1 MRSINREN
9 KRNTTLVACSN
20 GLSVEKT
27 LEIQLLRDTLKKLD
41 ICTKTSKYIFEKQQG
56 ISGTGKE
63 KAENLMEF
71 FCDKKIE
78 DIFDISGGDLA
89 NELLPYL
96 DFEKIKDSKATFWGY
111 SDLTT
116 IINAIYTKTGK
127 ESVLYQIR
135 NLIYDYGKKQKE
147 EFSQSFLY
155 NKSDLFSVRGQFVQG
170 EKMQGILVGGNIRC
184 FLKLAGTEFFP
195 DMKDKVLLLEARSGK
210 VPQMITYLSHLKM
223 LGVFEKISGLVLGTF
238 TQMEQE
244 KCKPDMI
251 KIVLDYVKE
260 STPVFKTDQIGHG
273 TDSKAVVIGREVL
286 ISRNLFLQ

>member
-1 MRSINREN
+1 
-9 KRNTTLVACSN
+9 
-20 GLSVEKT
+20 
-27 LEIQLLRDTLKKLD
+27 
-41 ICTKTSKYIFEKQQG
+41 
-56 ISGTGKE
+56 
-63 KAENLMEF
+63 MEF

>member
-1 MRSINREN
+1 
-9 KRNTTLVACSN
+9 
-20 GLSVEKT
+20 
-27 LEIQLLRDTLKKLD
+27 
-41 ICTKTSKYIFEKQQG
+41 
-56 ISGTGKE
+56 
-63 KAENLMEF
+63 
-71 FCDKKIE
+71 
-78 DIFDISGGDLA
+78 
-89 NELLPYL
+89 
-96 DFEKIKDSKATFWGY
+96 
-111 SDLTT
+111 
-116 IINAIYTKTGK
+116 
-127 ESVLYQIR
+127 
-135 NLIYDYGKKQKE
+135 
-147 EFSQSFLY
+147 
-155 NKSDLFSVRGQFVQG
+155 
-170 EKMQGILVGGNIRC
+170 MQGILVGGNIRC